1 MRVQSLSCQMI
12 TFLSVYGEERRV
24 SHKRNAFPH
33 TDAGHARGNVRQH
46 NADMSLGAGACK
58 KKHHPLPLVPLFTLR
73 FVPSLS
79 WQSMFRFCS
88 YKRMMITSSKFA
100 RTCVPNKAVLV
111 IEHDRYSQNSVF
123 EVGEDANVAHSVL
136 IDCQRRRETTHET
149 TQVSPNNRHTRFGCG
164 SLHLFLSSRLS

>member
-1 MRVQSLSCQMI
+1 VRVQSLSCQMI
-12 TFLSVYGEERRV
+12 TFLSVYDEERRV

-46 NADMSLGAGACK
+46 NANMSLGAGACR
-58 KKHHPLPLVPLFTLR
+58 KKHHPLSLVQLFTLR

-88 YKRMMITSSKFA
+88 YKKMMMASTSFA
-100 RTCVPNKAVLV
+100 RTCVPNEAVLV

-123 EVGEDANVAHSVL
+123 EVGEDSNVAHSVL

-149 TQVSPNNRHTRFGCG
+149 TQVSPNSRHTRFGCG